1 MCYLDGKGWV
11 YSLFR
16 YVILKD
22 HLRKWKCIYNIVWRI
37 QSVAVVESINQLL
50 NLTGSRHVIN
60 VERRSERGQRIM
72 DICIVM
78 FVKEE

>member
-22 HLRKWKCIYNIVWRI
+22 HLRKCIYNIVWRI

-50 NLTGSRHVIN
+50 SLTGSRHVIN